1 MADMC
6 QLTSDFIRRLV
17 LGGMGPNLHDVF
29 LNNNGDLD
37 DSFPEALNLE
47 MTEDLRELCA
57 DYRRFFN

>member
-1 MADMC
+1 MRKNTKLPA
-6 QLTSDFIRRLV
+6 LTNRGFFV
-17 LGGMGPNLHDVF
+17 VNLAPD
-29 LNNNGDLD
+29 NGDLD